1 MRRPSVWGLE
11 IEPMTEEWRNDDN
24 EASLRMANEFVEV
37 ANNKLSTGVDPVVI
51 ASAIRHAAANFT
63 AFAYA
68 HGTDDPL
75 DSASIMEEFLR
86 LLENY
91 DRRQRGKARSVT
103 DLERLVEQVKNE

>member
-1 MRRPSVWGLE
+1 
-11 IEPMTEEWRNDDN
+11 MTEEWRNDDN

-91 DRRQRGKARSVT
+91 DRRQRGEARSVT

>member
-1 MRRPSVWGLE
+1 
-11 IEPMTEEWRNDDN
+11 MTEEWRNDDN

-75 DSASIMEEFLR
+75 DSASIMEEFLS

>member
-1 MRRPSVWGLE
+1 
-11 IEPMTEEWRNDDN
+11 MTEEGRSGEN
-24 EASLRMANEFVEV
+24 EASLPMANEFVDF
-37 ANNKLSTGVDPVVI
+37 ANNKLATGIHPTVI

-75 DSASIMEEFLR
+75 DTEGIMEEFLR

-91 DRRQRGKARSVT
+91 DNHQRGEARPVT
-103 DLERLVEQVKNE
+103 ALERLVEQVKNE

>member
-1 MRRPSVWGLE
+1 
-11 IEPMTEEWRNDDN
+11 MTEEGRSDDN

-37 ANNKLSTGVDPVVI
+37 ANNKLATGVHPMVI

-68 HGTDDPL
+68 HGTDDSL
-75 DSASIMEEFLR
+75 DTASIAEEFLR

-91 DRRQRGKARSVT
+91 DKRQRGEARSVT
-103 DLERLVEQVKNE
+103 ALERLVEQVKNE

>member
-1 MRRPSVWGLE
+1 MHF
-11 IEPMTEEWRNDDN
+11 NDDISDIG
-24 EASLRMANEFVEV
+24 AGR
-37 ANNKLSTGVDPVVI
+37 
-51 ASAIRHAAANFT
+51 
-63 AFAYA
+63 YA

-91 DRRQRGKARSVT
+91 DRRRRGKARSVT

>member
-1 MRRPSVWGLE
+1 
-11 IEPMTEEWRNDDN
+11 MTEKGRNDDN
-24 EASLRMANEFVEV
+24 EASLRRANEFVEV

-91 DRRQRGKARSVT
+91 DRRQRGKAHSVT

>member
-1 MRRPSVWGLE
+1 MPEKGRSDE
-11 IEPMTEEWRNDDN
+11 N

-37 ANNKLSTGVDPVVI
+37 ANNKLATGIHPTDI
-51 ASAIRHAAANFT
+51 ASAMRHAAANFT

-68 HGTDDPL
+68 HGTDDAL
-75 DSASIMEEFLR
+75 DSASVMEEFQR

-91 DRRQRGKARSVT
+91 DQRHRDKARPMT

>member
-1 MRRPSVWGLE
+1 
-11 IEPMTEEWRNDDN
+11 MTEEGKSDAT
-24 EASLRMANEFVEV
+24 EANLRMANDFVDV
-37 ANNKLSTGVDPVVI
+37 ANNKLAAGIHPTVI

-75 DSASIMEEFLR
+75 DTASIMDEFQR

-91 DRRQRGKARSVT
+91 DKRQRGEARSVT
-103 DLERLVEQVKNE
+103 ALERLVEQVKNE

>member
-1 MRRPSVWGLE
+1 
-11 IEPMTEEWRNDDN
+11 MTEEGRSDDD
-24 EASLRMANEFVEV
+24 EASLRMANEFVEI
-37 ANNKLSTGVDPVVI
+37 ANDKLVTGIHPLDI

-91 DRRQRGKARSVT
+91 DRRQRGETRSVT